1 MGERGTDKA
10 GEREMMKVH
19 SPVMGSISPSPL
31 PLRQP
36 NEMKGNELRLQ
47 TCGKGDKW
55 ERWRQRE
62 RERGRIIFKGHYY
75 RYEMN

>member
-1 MGERGTDKA
+1 
-10 GEREMMKVH
+10 
-19 SPVMGSISPSPL
+19 MGSISPSPR

-55 ERWRQRE
+55 ERGRFE
-62 RERGRIIFKGHYY
+62 KRGSFKGHYY
-75 RYEMN
+75 RYEMSRGNKSMH